1 MCVCVCVCV
10 CKRSGLAHPLASS
23 SLGVGGIYVKTYAYP
38 YIHVYLYIDFS
49 VTGSWEYGMFASA
62 LRRAMGDDSDDDE
75 VVADMDR

>member
-1 MCVCVCVCV
+1 M
-10 CKRSGLAHPLASS
+10 
-23 SLGVGGIYVKTYAYP
+23 KTYAYP